1 MWRER
6 FLICRK
12 DDYIQGTQLGL
23 WSGATSEDRCERTE
37 QIVKFPL
44 EAASRATRL
53 TRPENRVV
61 LQIRKAAKLDG
72 KGLGDLSSPRAQR
85 RVATRLIGS
94 RAAPVGKDRRRVRHF
109 LPSAVMA
116 GFACLRGR
124 TARTGRPCPPHV
136 EQRQFYCVKLP
147 RRRTQGAGGQLPIQD
162 RRRRAGSEL
171 GRQIP
176 VDLQAYADLNEDRGC
191 PGHSSSS
198 LTFRGD
204 KRKFSVDQDA
214 HPRKPRQ

>member
-1 MWRER
+1 MA
-6 FLICRK
+6 K
-12 DDYIQGTQLGL
+12 
-23 WSGATSEDRCERTE
+23 
-37 QIVKFPL
+37 
-44 EAASRATRL
+44 AS
-53 TRPENRVV
+53 
-61 LQIRKAAKLDG
+61 
-72 KGLGDLSSPRAQR
+72 GDLSSPRAQR

-94 RAAPVGKDRRRVRHF
+94 RAAPVGKDRRRVRQF

-124 TARTGRPCPPHV
+124 TARIARPCQPHV

-176 VDLQAYADLNEDRGC
+176 VDLQADADLNEDRGC

-198 LTFRGD
+198 LTFPSNKLSLQVRSRRAPTQAPAITTRERASTAAWSAREFCCRRPGWTPGD
-204 KRKFSVDQDA
+204 MPTWGA
-214 HPRKPRQ
+214 GKPIRCPGQAATSLRHCN